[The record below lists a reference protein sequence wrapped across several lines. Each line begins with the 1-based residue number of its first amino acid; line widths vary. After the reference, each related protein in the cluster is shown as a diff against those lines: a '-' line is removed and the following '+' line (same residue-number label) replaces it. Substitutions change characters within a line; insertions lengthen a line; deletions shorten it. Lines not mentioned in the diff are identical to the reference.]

1 MSNSLQLHGLWP
13 ARLLCPWNS
22 PAKNTG
28 VDSHSLL
35 QVIFPNQGSNPGLL
49 YSDSRFFTLWATR
62 EWAYFLFLT
71 APSLKV
77 FITSLAKAEKNSDVS
92 VKYSSK
98 SFFYAKNQCI
108 CQDKPQM
115 LCFFGKLP
123 GVLAER
129 PGLQRELF
137 LSVLVLVL
145 LL

>member
-1 MSNSLQLHGLWP
+1 M
-13 ARLLCPWNS
+13 
-22 PAKNTG
+22 
-28 VDSHSLL
+28 
-35 QVIFPNQGSNPGLL
+35 GLL
-49 YSDSRFFTLWATR
+49 SQ
-62 EWAYFLFLT
+62 FLT

-77 FITSLAKAEKNSDVS
+77 FITSSAKAEKNSDVS

-108 CQDKPQM
+108 YQDKSQM

-129 PGLQRELF
+129 LGLQRELF